1 MRKNILIL
9 LLIFIFGMAGG
20 IFSDQI
26 LWPYF
31 VVRPLFDKYNL
42 DQPPIYVTEKKE
54 TIVRENTALEE
65 AIEKVSK
72 TIVGVRAKT
81 TKGSGLVVTND
92 GLVVTL
98 SSLIPIGQTFG
109 FYLEEESKQFQ
120 VLKRDPKTGLA
131 LVKLD
136 ADRLLAADFRNL
148 EDLNL
153 GERVFMVSYYHGQ
166 RGLTKT
172 VSQGIVK
179 FIARSDISG
188 SVISKE
194 IIETDIVKAANVQ
207 GSPVFDITGRLI
219 GIAAD
224 SSNSLIEVIPVSQ
237 IKKLIGS

>member
-20 IFSDQI
+20 IFADQI

-31 VVRPLFDKYNL
+31 VVRPLFDKYDL
-42 DQPPIYVTEKKE
+42 DQPPIYVTERKE
-54 TIVRENTALEE
+54 TIVRENVALEE

-72 TIVGVRAKT
+72 IIIGVRAKT

-98 SSLIPIGQTFG
+98 SNLIPIGQTFR

-120 VLKRDPKTGLA
+120 VLKRDAKTGLA
-131 LVKLD
+131 LIKLD
-136 ADRLLAADFRNL
+136 ADRLLAADFSDL

-153 GERVFMVSYYHGQ
+153 GARVFMVSYYHGQ
-166 RGLTKT
+166 AGLTKT

-179 FIARSDISG
+179 FIGDDR
-188 SVISKE
+188 
-194 IIETDIVKAANVQ
+194 IETDILKTANVS
-207 GSPVFDITGRLI
+207 GSPIFDISGRLI

-224 SSNSLIEVIPVSQ
+224 STSNLIEVIPVSQ
-237 IKKLIGS
+237 IKNLIGS